1 MNAPQVTQPNLAD
14 IPPPNG
20 EVAVL
25 LGGNHDF
32 QTLPFPN
39 TPTSQVRAKPAPSS
53 TVTLPPSSAAPVL
66 VMALNARW
74 QTYCDELHKCQ
85 RNFSEEA
92 MHQLRVASRRLVAQL
107 IMLSCVIQGPEADQA
122 RRLLKRRLKALSAL
136 RDVHVLGI
144 FAQRQTRRFPELLL
158 LRHFLQRKERRLEKA
173 VAVKVKSFKT
183 RKLERWILR
192 LGQDLTRQAARA
204 KSPEYLGAAA
214 IQATESAYRE
224 VVRRREAIDP
234 ETPKTV
240 HRTRLAFKR
249 FRYMVEALSPDF
261 TGLQRNELRALA
273 RYQRRM
279 GNLQDL
285 EVVQS
290 CVADFV
296 RQRAKLE
303 PLMRPFY
310 SYLQRRRRHAL
321 QSFLKSADDLYD
333 FWPPL
338 ARQNGHRA
346 AALSAA

>member
-1 MNAPQVTQPNLAD
+1 MNVPQVAQPNLAD

-20 EVAVL
+20 EAAIL
-25 LGGNHDF
+25 LSGNHDF

-39 TPTSQVRAKPAPSS
+39 TPASQVRAKPAPSS
-53 TVTLPPSSAAPVL
+53 SVTLPPSAAPVL

-85 RNFSEEA
+85 RDFSEEA

-107 IMLSCVIQGPEADQA
+107 IMLSCVTQGSEADQA

-136 RDVHVLGI
+136 RDVHVLVL

-158 LRHFLQRKERRLEKA
+158 LRHFLQRKERRLEKS
-173 VAVKVKSFKT
+173 VAARVKGLKT
-183 RKLERWILR
+183 RKLERWVVR
-192 LGQDLTRQAARA
+192 LGQDLTCQAAGA

-249 FRYMVEALSPDF
+249 FRYMVEALSPEF
-261 TGLQRNELRALA
+261 TGLQKNELRSLA

-290 CVADFV
+290 CVSDFV
-296 RQRAKLE
+296 RHRPKME
-303 PLMRPFY
+303 VLMRPFH
-310 SYLQRRRRHAL
+310 SYLQRRRRDAL
-321 QSFLKSADDLYD
+321 KSFLESADDLYD
-333 FWPPL
+333 FWPPVG
-338 ARQNGHRA
+338 RQINGHRA
-346 AALSAA
+346 VALTAA